1 MSALITKLVL
11 PIQRI
16 SKISNCAGKSEML
29 LKFHTHI
36 HTHTQTMNYEDE
48 NIFSEV
54 LMKNKY

>member
-1 MSALITKLVL
+1 MLLKFT
-11 PIQRI
+11 
-16 SKISNCAGKSEML
+16 EL

-36 HTHTQTMNYEDE
+36 HIHTQTVNYEDE